1 MGSFLDNFTSLLSL
15 LDSCI
20 WPTTTFATTLFIL
33 SGRRPPI
40 ILRPPSVLLGAA
52 LTTMEQAAPLAH
64 VNCHH
69 PIVLLEVVAMA
80 LVHASLVLL
89 EQIAVCVL

>member
-1 MGSFLDNFTSLLSL
+1 MA
-15 LDSCI
+15 
-20 WPTTTFATTLFIL
+20 FATTSIIPP
-33 SGRRPPI
+33 GQRTPI
-40 ILRPPSVLLGAA
+40 IPRPPSVLLGAV